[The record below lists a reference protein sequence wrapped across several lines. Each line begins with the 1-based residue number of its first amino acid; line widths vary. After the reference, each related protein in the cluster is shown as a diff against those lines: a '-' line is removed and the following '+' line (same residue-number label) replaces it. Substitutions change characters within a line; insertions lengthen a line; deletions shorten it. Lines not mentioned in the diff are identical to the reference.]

1 MLSNKVA
8 IVTGGSRGIGRE
20 IALTLAKYG
29 ANVVVN
35 YNGSKEKAE
44 EVLEEIKLLGGRGT
58 LYQADVSNFTEVKT
72 MFEFVVDEFKSID
85 ILVNNAGITR
95 DNLII
100 KMSEDDFDRV
110 IATNLKGCFHCLK
123 VASRHM
129 LKQQSG
135 SMINIASISGIN
147 GNAGQ
152 VNYSAAKAGVIAMTK
167 TLAKELGSRGIR
179 VNAVAPG
186 YIATDMTS
194 VLKDELKDKIKEMVP
209 LKRIGECSDVAE
221 MVAFLAS
228 NKASYI
234 TGQTISIDGGLGL

>member
-123 VASRHM
+123 VASRYM